1 MHFTLISGSLI
12 SFIGFQQD
20 QPVKTPE
27 IEEYSDDFLYDD
39 LSTSTVTVGPNITDY
54 EVNVFLFC
62 FLISRT
68 CHWQISISQILEYT
82 DYKNDTEL
90 DYEGEEIYDDA
101 FGFAER
107 ERAETWG
114 GEVNL
119 NLWAGAG

>member
-1 MHFTLISGSLI
+1 MS
-12 SFIGFQQD
+12 
-20 QPVKTPE
+20 
-27 IEEYSDDFLYDD
+27 
-39 LSTSTVTVGPNITDY
+39 
-54 EVNVFLFC
+54 FC
-62 FLISRT
+62 FVFNQQNSSIVVHWT